1 MTIQF
6 GRSLRHFF
14 VTMSALSM
22 IGDTKAMWEEF
33 IDELSEDRQE
43 RPPDAKATPSMINKA
58 LLEMQQMFEDY
69 GINMTEPP
77 TNMPAPDM
85 SQIEREHRP
94 RELQEELD
102 RVEEA
107 AEQDPEDKVAMM
119 NQAQKAVFQEIIK
132 SVQNNSG
139 RLFAIDAPGGTGKT
153 FLLSTLLEQ
162 VRKSGKV
169 AVATALTGIASI
181 LLPGTLSFTYVI

>member
-1 MTIQF
+1 
-6 GRSLRHFF
+6 
-14 VTMSALSM
+14 
-22 IGDTKAMWEEF
+22 
-33 IDELSEDRQE
+33 
-43 RPPDAKATPSMINKA
+43 
-58 LLEMQQMFEDY
+58 
-69 GINMTEPP
+69 
-77 TNMPAPDM
+77 MPAPDM
-85 SQIEREHRP
+85 SQIEKEHRA

-102 RVEEA
+102 RIEEA

-119 NQAQKAVFQEIIK
+119 NQAQRAVFQEIIN

-162 VRKSGKV
+162 VRKSGKI

-181 LLPGTLSFTYVI
+181 LLPGMLFISYVILSNDSSIKYIYSSARWKDTTLKAQSPNRRQSA